1 MAHNLNAVDEVWKFL
16 DETPY
21 IRMSMGKYLINTRAL
36 AKYII
41 KEKKL
46 DTTVDAAISAIR
58 RYDLESTTS
67 ILEKAHKVI
76 SKRIGLSTRSPLAN
90 ISLIKDDEIQKL
102 LPKLFLLIQYN
113 QGDVLRIIHADES
126 IKVLVDEK
134 NLGKVKKIF
143 PENKIIRIDENLAE
157 INIHQHPDARATPG
171 IIAVISNELAMHNIN
186 IMENMSCFP
195 EWLWFVEEKDL
206 LKTYRIL
213 NGIL

>member
-1 MAHNLNAVDEVWKFL
+1 MAHNSNVVDAVWKLL

-21 IRMSMGKYLINTRAL
+21 IRMSMGECLINTRAL

-46 DTTVDAAISAIR
+46 DTTVDAVISAIR
-58 RYDLESTTS
+58 RYDLESTIS
-67 ILEKAHKVI
+67 IFEKAHKVI
-76 SKRIGLSTRSPLAN
+76 SKRIGLSTKSPLAN
-90 ISLIKDDEIQKL
+90 ISLIKDNEIQKL
-102 LPKLFLLIQYN
+102 LPQLFSLIHYN

-134 NLGKVKKIF
+134 NLEKVTKIF
-143 PENKIIRIDENLAE
+143 PENKIIRIDKNLAE

-171 IIAVISNELAMHNIN
+171 VIAVISNELAMNKIN
-186 IMENMSCFP
+186 ILENMSCFP

-206 LKTYRIL
+206 LKTYSIL
-213 NGIL
+213 AEL